1 MNRTLPTAA
10 ILISALASA
19 TSFAVPKELEKP
31 SGRHILFVNVDEAMP
46 AGAFGAAVSKVAGEL
61 PYPIW
66 TNATGKAA
74 IAATL
79 SDASA
84 IDIAYGTNVAYAVF
98 AVRDDK
104 SPAIISVPD
113 CLAIVNVAP
122 LEKDEPTAVALA
134 LRQAKSLFR
143 GLAYACGSGATM
155 EQNCLLRRGLKTNA
169 DLDAAPFAISPM
181 AYLPM
186 LETLD
191 AAIGD
196 QLPEEE

>member
-1 MNRTLPTAA
+1 MNRTLPTVA
-10 ILISALASA
+10 ILISALAAA
-19 TSFAVPKELEKP
+19 TSFAALKGLEKP
-31 SGRHILFVNVDEAMP
+31 NGRHILFLNVDEAMP
-46 AGAFGAAVSKVAGEL
+46 VGAFGAAVSKVAGEV

-66 TNATGKAA
+66 TNATGKAVVAA
-74 IAATL
+74 ILSGSLSIDAT
-79 SDASA
+79 
-84 IDIAYGTNVAYAVF
+84 YGTNVAYAVF

-104 SPAIISVPD
+104 TPAIISIPD
-113 CLAIVNVAP
+113 CFAIVNVAP
-122 LEKDEPTAVALA
+122 LEKDRPTTAVLA
-134 LRQAKSLFR
+134 MRQAKSLFR